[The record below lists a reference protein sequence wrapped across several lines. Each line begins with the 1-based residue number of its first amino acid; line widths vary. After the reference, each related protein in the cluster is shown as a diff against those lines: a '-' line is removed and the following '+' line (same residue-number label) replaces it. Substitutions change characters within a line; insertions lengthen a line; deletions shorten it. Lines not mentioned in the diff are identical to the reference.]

1 MLFVVVLII
10 FWEVILKILF
20 AETLNLA
27 NILVDD
33 SGDHLTSDLFEPLED
48 VRVKLLRLDGNYAAF
63 PRGLHNGFFRHLSH
77 LQVRVK
83 SKTELKQIFPGTSAL
98 FFNTVLF
105 AVLQM
110 ASLNC

>member
-1 MLFVVVLII
+1 MFCVVVLII

-77 LQVRVK
+77 LQVR
-83 SKTELKQIFPGTSAL
+83 ELSQRQTWHRFSQGLPLYVLIL
-98 FFNTVLF
+98 FYLPFFKWRV
-105 AVLQM
+105 
-110 ASLNC
+110 

>member
-1 MLFVVVLII
+1 MPNVLCRR
-10 FWEVILKILF
+10 FNHYVEVILKILF

-77 LQVRVK
+77 LQVR
-83 SKTELKQIFPGTSAL
+83 ELSQRQTWHRFSQELPLYFLIL
-98 FFNTVLF
+98 FYLPFF
-105 AVLQM
+105 KW
-110 ASLNC
+110 